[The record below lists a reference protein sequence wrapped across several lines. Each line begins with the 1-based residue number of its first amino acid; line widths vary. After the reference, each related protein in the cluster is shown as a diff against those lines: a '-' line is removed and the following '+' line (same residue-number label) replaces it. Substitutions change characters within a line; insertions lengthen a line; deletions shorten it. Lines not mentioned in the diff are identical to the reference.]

1 MTRVRMTGRRARL
14 LTAATALALL
24 SPLASCSS
32 ASTAVE
38 ACMGKQ
44 AVSATTGELE
54 GTYTGE
60 AHAKGVKITLKASD
74 TGTGGTVT
82 VRNWPTGSWYKSEL
96 GATFDG
102 SGTWDVLSGTGSDEY
117 GHVQLSF
124 TEPERFLQD
133 DTLDSLSIA
142 KDSQRIY
149 LYEDDDPD
157 VCPTFRLRRT

>member
-1 MTRVRMTGRRARL
+1 MSRVRMAGRRARP
-14 LTAATALALL
+14 LTAATVLALL

-60 AHAKGVKITLKASD
+60 AHAKGVEITLKASD

-82 VRNWPTGSWYKSEL
+82 VRDWPTGAWYKSEL
-96 GATFDG
+96 GETFDG
-102 SGTWDVLSGTGSDEY
+102 SGTWDVEG
-117 GHVQLSF
+117 GHRPGDHAQVHLSF
-124 TEPERFLQD
+124 TEPELFLRD
-133 DTLDSLSIA
+133 YTVDMLSIA
-142 KDSQRIY
+142 EDSQRMY
-149 LYEDDDPD
+149 LYEDYDPD

>member
-1 MTRVRMTGRRARL
+1 MTRVSPTGGGARL
-14 LTAATALALL
+14 VTAAAVLALL
-24 SPLASCSS
+24 SPLSGCSS

-60 AHAKGVKITLKASD
+60 AHAKGVEITLKASD

-82 VRNWPTGSWYKSEL
+82 VRNWPTGSWYRSEL
-96 GATFDG
+96 GPTFDG
-102 SGTWDVLSGTGSDEY
+102 SGTWDVLSGAGSDDY
-117 GHVQLSF
+117 GQVKLSF

-142 KDSQRIY
+142 KDSERLY